1 MQIRNPVLLPAV
13 ALTMLGCSGVRSD
26 PPDDCERGAP
36 YQLVVKSPNGVLP
49 QDTEVMV
56 RHGGGEETYKLK
68 DPPDDPAWVFCSA
81 ATPQTTRIS
90 CEVWVQGPITVEV
103 TATGFRQY
111 EEEYAL
117 VWNEHNCVVSQ
128 SLEISLESQTP

>member
-1 MQIRNPVLLPAV
+1 MQTLSPVLYPSVL
-13 ALTMLGCSGVRSD
+13 LTVLGCSGGGSD
-26 PPDDCERGAP
+26 LPEDCEREAP
-36 YQLVVKSPNGVLP
+36 YRLVVTSPEPVLP
-49 QDTEVMV
+49 QDTEVVV
-56 RHGGGEETYKLK
+56 RHGGGEESYKLK

-90 CEVWVQGPITVEV
+90 CEVWVQGPISVEV

-111 EEEYAL
+111 EEEYSL